1 MGSGAITSLG
11 VGSGLELQNILDQLR
26 QADEVS
32 IDIKEAKKTKLE
44 AQVVEFNSINAK
56 LIQIK
61 SSALSLSLES
71 NFMERTAGM
80 SDKEVA
86 TASVISGTKQS
97 SYALDVQRLA
107 TKSSWQS
114 TGAEEESSLM
124 NAAPATGIA
133 SSDTPAVTETTPL
146 SFTIGHGDDQKSIT
160 LDIRANSS
168 LKDIAKAINTVTGNL
183 SDDGASYVTASVET
197 GSDGNYIRLA
207 STADNSLQNN
217 RILVSEGPDFVVP
230 DLMFS
235 YQTGAASDPVYV
247 SVPPGTSYQDTVS
260 LINEDTNN
268 SGVTAALINDG
279 SADTPWHLTL
289 TANAEGENNRI
300 FMQENNGINMT
311 EMQGADDASLNASF
325 SVDGY
330 EYQRQ
335 TNNGLEDVIQG
346 VTLNFE
352 KTGETQLTISS
363 GFDDIKE
370 KITQLID
377 TYNELVAEI
386 DTKTK
391 YDQGEETDGILSDVY
406 SIKSL
411 GSDILSVMTNDID
424 TGGDINSLF
433 DLGMEL
439 NKDGS
444 ITLDQAKMDA
454 AFSSSPED
462 VASLFIGDSDKEIT
476 GLGDILNDK
485 LAEMTRSTGLVNG
498 EKTAA
503 EEKID
508 RLSTSIEIATE
519 RLDKRYKLMAQQF
532 VRLDAFIGKMNSQS
546 EYLTSMFDSFNN
558 AQKK

>member
-1 MGSGAITSLG
+1 MGSGLITSLG
-11 VGSGLELQNILDQLR
+11 LGSGLELQDILDQLR
-26 QADEVS
+26 EVDEVP
-32 IDIKEAKKTKLE
+32 INIKEAEKTKLE
-44 AQVVEFNSINAK
+44 AQVVEFDSINAK

-80 SDKEVA
+80 SDEEVA

-97 SYALDVQRLA
+97 SYALDVQQLA

-114 TGAEEESSLM
+114 TGVEEESSLM
-124 NAAPATGIA
+124 YAAPATGIA

-146 SFTIGHGDDQKSIT
+146 SFTIGHGDDQKSIS
-160 LDIRANSS
+160 LDIEADSS
-168 LKDIAKAINTVTGNL
+168 LNDIAEAINTAAANL
-183 SDDGASYVTASVET
+183 SGDGTSYVTASVET

-207 STADNSLQNN
+207 STDGNSLQNN
-217 RILVSEGPDFVVP
+217 QILVSDGPDFVVP

-235 YQTGAASDPVYV
+235 YQTGAANDPVYV

-260 LINEDTNN
+260 LINDDTNN
-268 SGVTAALINDG
+268 SGLTAALINDG
-279 SADTPWHLTL
+279 AADTPWHFTL
-289 TANAEGENNRI
+289 TADTEGENNRI
-300 FMQENNGINMT
+300 FLNGINMT
-311 EMQGADDASLNASF
+311 EMQGAEGASLNASF

-335 TNNGLEDVIQG
+335 TNKGLEDVIQG

-352 KTGETQLTISS
+352 KIGETQLTISS
-363 GFDDIKE
+363 DYDDIKE
-370 KITQLID
+370 NITQLID
-377 TYNELVAEI
+377 TYNELVDEI

-391 YDQGEETDGILSDVY
+391 YDQEEETDGILSDVY
-406 SIKSL
+406 AIKSL
-411 GSDILSVMTNDID
+411 GSELLSFMTNAID
-424 TGGDINSLF
+424 TGGDITSLL

-439 NKDGS
+439 NEDGS
-444 ITLDQAKMDA
+444 ITLDQEKLDA

-462 VASLFIGDSDKEIT
+462 VASLFIGDSDKGIT

-485 LAEMTRSTGLVNG
+485 LTEMTRSTGLVKG

-503 EEKID
+503 EERID
-508 RLSTSIEIATE
+508 RLTTSIETATE
-519 RLDKRYKLMAQQF
+519 RLDKRYEVMAEQF
-532 VRLDAFIGKMNSQS
+532 VRLDALIGTMNSQS

-558 AQKK
+558 SQEK

>member
-1 MGSGAITSLG
+1 MGSGSITSLG
-11 VGSGLELQNILDQLR
+11 VGSGLELQDILDQLR
-26 QADEVS
+26 EVDEVP
-32 IDIKEAKKTKLE
+32 IDLKKAEKIKLE
-44 AQVVEFNSINAK
+44 AQVVEFDRINAK

-71 NFMERTAGM
+71 NFLERTAGM
-80 SDKEVA
+80 SDEEVA

-114 TGAEEESSLM
+114 TGVEEENSLM
-124 NAAPATGIA
+124 YAAPATGIA
-133 SSDTPAVTETTPL
+133 SFDTPAVTETTSL

-160 LDIRANSS
+160 LDIEANSS
-168 LKDIAKAINTVTGNL
+168 LKDIAEAVNKAVGNL
-183 SDDGASYVTASVET
+183 SDDGTSYVTATVAT

-207 STADNSLQNN
+207 STDDNSLQNN
-217 RILVSEGPDFVVP
+217 QILVSEGPAFVVP

-247 SVPPGTSYQDTVS
+247 SVPPGTTYQETVS
-260 LINEDTNN
+260 LINDDTNN
-268 SGVTAALINDG
+268 SGLTAALINDG

-289 TANAEGENNRI
+289 TADTEGENNRI
-300 FMQENNGINMT
+300 FLNGISMT
-311 EMQGADDASLNASF
+311 EMQGAEGASLNASF

-330 EYQRQ
+330 GYQRQ
-335 TNNGLEDVIQG
+335 TNKGLDDVIQG

-363 GFDDIKE
+363 NSDGIKE
-370 KITQLID
+370 KITQLTD
-377 TYNELVAEI
+377 AYNELVAEI

-391 YDQGEETDGILSDVY
+391 YDQDKETDGILSDVY
-406 SIKSL
+406 AIKSL
-411 GSDILSVMTNDID
+411 GSNLLSFMTNEID
-424 TGGDINSLF
+424 SGGDITSFL

-439 NKDGS
+439 NADGS
-444 ITLDQAKMDA
+444 ITLDQTELSIAL
-454 AFSSSPED
+454 SSSLED
-462 VASLFIGDSDKEIT
+462 VASLFIGDSDKGIT

-508 RLSTSIEIATE
+508 RLTNSIETATE
-519 RLDKRYKLMAQQF
+519 RLDKRYEVMAEQF
-532 VRLDAFIGKMNSQS
+532 VRLDAYMGTMNSQS
-546 EYLTSMFDSFNN
+546 EYLTSMFESFNN
-558 AQKK
+558 AQEK

>member
-1 MGSGAITSLG
+1 MGVGSITSLG
-11 VGSGLELQNILDQLR
+11 VGSGLELQDILDQLR
-26 QADEVS
+26 EVDEVP
-32 IDIKEAKKTKLE
+32 INIKEAEKTNLE
-44 AQVVEFNSINAK
+44 AQVVEFDSINAK

-71 NFMERTAGM
+71 NFMERTAEM
-80 SDKEVA
+80 SDEEVA
-86 TASVISGTKQS
+86 TASAISGTKQAT
-97 SYALDVQRLA
+97 YALDVHQLA
-107 TKSSWQS
+107 KKSSWQS
-114 TGAEEESSLM
+114 AGVEEESSFM
-124 NAAPATGIA
+124 NAIPATGIA
-133 SSDTPAVTETTPL
+133 SSETPAITETTPL

-160 LDIRANSS
+160 LDIEADLS
-168 LKDIAKAINTVTGNL
+168 LNEIAEAINTAAGNL
-183 SDDGASYVTASVET
+183 SDDGTSYVTAAVRT
-197 GSDGNYIRLA
+197 GSDGNYIRLS
-207 STADNSLQNN
+207 STDENSLHNN
-217 RILVSEGPDFVVP
+217 QILVSDGPEFVVP

-247 SVPPGTSYQDTVS
+247 SVPPGTTYQDTVS
-260 LINEDTNN
+260 LINDDINN
-268 SGVTAALINDG
+268 SGLTAALINDG

-289 TANAEGENNRI
+289 TADTEGENNRI
-300 FMQENNGINMT
+300 FLNGITMT
-311 EMQGADDASLNASF
+311 EMQGAKEASLNASF

-335 TNNGLEDVIQG
+335 TNEGLEDVIQG

-352 KTGETQLTISS
+352 EIGETQLTISS
-363 GFDDIKE
+363 DTDDIKE
-370 KITQLID
+370 NITQLID

-391 YDQGEETDGILSDVY
+391 YDEDEEDDGILSDAF

-411 GSDILSVMTNDID
+411 GSDFLSFMTSEID
-424 TGGDINSLF
+424 TGGDIITLL

-439 NKDGS
+439 NAGGS
-444 ITLDQAKMDA
+444 ITLDQTKLDA
-454 AFSSSPED
+454 AFSSSFED

-485 LAEMTRSTGLVNG
+485 LTEMTSSTGLVNG

-508 RLSTSIEIATE
+508 RLTTDIETATE
-519 RLDKRYKLMAQQF
+519 RLDKRYEVMAAQF
-532 VRLDAFIGKMNSQS
+532 IRLDALIGTLNSQS

-558 AQKK
+558 AQEK

>member
-1 MGSGAITSLG
+1 MGTGSITSLG
-11 VGSGLELQNILDQLR
+11 VGSGLELQDILDQLR
-26 QADEVS
+26 QADKVP

-44 AQVVEFNSINAK
+44 EQVVEFDSINAK
-56 LIQIK
+56 LIQLK

-71 NFMERTAGM
+71 NFMERTAGL
-80 SDKEVA
+80 SDEEVA

-114 TGAEEESSLM
+114 IGVEEESSFM
-124 NAAPATGIA
+124 YAAPATGIE
-133 SSDTPAVTETTPL
+133 SSDTPAVTEATPL

-160 LDIRANSS
+160 LDISANAS
-168 LKDIAKAINTVTGNL
+168 LKGIADAINTAAGNL
-183 SDDGASYVTASVET
+183 SDDGTSYVKASVET

-207 STADNSLQNN
+207 STDDNSLQNN
-217 RILVSEGPDFVVP
+217 QILVSEGPDFVAP
-230 DLMFS
+230 DLTFS

-260 LINEDTNN
+260 LINDDTNN
-268 SGVTAALINDG
+268 SGLTAALINDG

-289 TANAEGENNRI
+289 TADTEGENNRI
-300 FMQENNGINMT
+300 FLNGINMT
-311 EMQGADDASLNASF
+311 EMQGADDASLNAAF

-335 TNNGLEDVIQG
+335 TNKGLDDVIQG

-363 GFDDIKE
+363 DTDNIKE
-370 KITQLID
+370 NITQLID
-377 TYNELVAEI
+377 GYNELVAEI
-386 DTKTK
+386 AAKTK
-391 YDQGEETDGILSDVY
+391 YDGDEETDGILSDVY
-406 SIKSL
+406 AIKSL
-411 GSDILSVMTNDID
+411 GSDLLSFMTNEID
-424 TGGDINSLF
+424 TDGDITSLL

-439 NKDGS
+439 NEDGS
-444 ITLDQAKMDA
+444 ITLDQEKLDA
-454 AFSSSPED
+454 AFASSPED
-462 VASLFIGDSDKEIT
+462 VASLFIGDSDKGIT

-508 RLSTSIEIATE
+508 RLTSSIETATE
-519 RLDKRYKLMAQQF
+519 RLDKRYEVMAAQF
-532 VRLDAFIGKMNSQS
+532 VRLDAYMGTMNSQS
-546 EYLTSMFDSFNN
+546 EYLSSMFDSFNN
-558 AQKK
+558 AQEK